1 MILRSSGGDL
11 LLPHLWCSVFVRVNF
26 LLYLCGTFISTTSM
40 FVRTLRRNTTK
51 NVAVKIVENYRNKSG
66 QHRQRIIRH
75 MGSVPDG
82 KPLEALVQLAR
93 LEMVRIQEQ
102 TKPSLFPAESYVDE
116 VVTARLRPKS
126 TGPLPIADARKLE
139 EERRICLGFH
149 EAMGTLY
156 DTLGFS
162 KVFDARHKMSRRLFK
177 QAVLLRLATPGDS
190 KRAHS
195 RQISKEAGVEVPV
208 DKFYRMMDAVTEE
221 RIEQLKQRVSDETV
235 GMLGGRLRV
244 LFFDVT
250 TLSFASEQAD
260 DLRKKGFSKDGK
272 PQKVQ
277 VVLALIQTQE
287 GLPVTY
293 ELFPG
298 NTADVSTLE
307 PAMRRLNEQF
317 DLDQMI
323 VVADSGML
331 SKENLAL
338 LNSLGCDYVVAARL
352 RSLNQA
358 HTKAIVGEQSWKVLS
373 TGRKVAEHTLGG
385 RRLILRYCPKKAVRD
400 VHKREQAVEKVKK
413 RLTRGVKGTGR
424 SGRFLKVD
432 PEGVRLDKA
441 AIARDEN
448 YDGLHGVWASLKDM
462 TPEQVYTHYGE
473 LWRIEEGFR
482 VMKHTM
488 AVRPMFHWVERRVRA
503 HVAIC
508 FVAFALLRI
517 LCHRYNT
524 LFGAKQRLSEGQILA
539 ELSQVQV
546 SLIRDRGTDAEYL
559 LPSKAREE
567 AIRLYHAVGQK
578 IPRQTVL
585 FKPGSTA

>member
-1 MILRSSGGDL
+1 
-11 LLPHLWCSVFVRVNF
+11 
-26 LLYLCGTFISTTSM
+26 M

-448 YDGLHGVWASLKDM
+448 YDGLHGVWTSLKDM

-503 HVAIC
+503 HIAIC

-517 LCHRYNT
+517 LRHRYHT

-567 AIRLYHAVGQK
+567 RKFPPFRFIGGT
-578 IPRQTVL
+578 ISP
-585 FKPGSTA
+585 